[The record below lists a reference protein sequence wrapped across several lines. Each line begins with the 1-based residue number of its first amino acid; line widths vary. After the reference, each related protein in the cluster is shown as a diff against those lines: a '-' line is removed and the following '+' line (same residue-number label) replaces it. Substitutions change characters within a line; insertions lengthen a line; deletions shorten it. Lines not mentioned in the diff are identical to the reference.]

1 MKAMKLLSA
10 LILLIVTANAEAQ
23 VSVNVNIGAPPAWAP
38 VGYETAEYYYLPD
51 VESYYDV
58 RSSQFIYFGNG
69 QWVRTRYLP
78 RPYRH
83 YDLYNGYKVVL
94 TDYHGHAPYTH
105 FKSHRVKYYKGYHGA
120 PQRTIG
126 VRPVK
131 VKKIKEHGHGHGKG
145 HDKGHG
151 HGNKH

>member
-1 MKAMKLLSA
+1 MKTIRLFATAIIIVIGISKSA
-10 LILLIVTANAEAQ
+10 AQ

-58 RSSQFIYFGNG
+58 RASRFIYFGNG

-94 TDYHGHAPYTH
+94 TDYHGPSPYVH
-105 FKSHRVKYYKGYHGA
+105 FKEHKVKYYKGFHGP
-120 PQRTIG
+120 PQHTIG

-131 VKKIKEHGHGHGKG
+131 RVAVMKEHGHGNGHGHGKG
-145 HDKGHG
+145 
-151 HGNKH
+151 